1 MRKKRKLFIIG
12 SAAVISCLI
21 AGHAVYA
28 EIIPGWDEPWDPPNY
43 YSPTS
48 ISWPDTNNPSFF
60 YRDLGWQGGSVLDTD
75 RLAQWTTTVSQCVS
89 WLQSA
94 ENILQLKI
102 LNTLH
107 LDIGKLEIN
116 NKALKNVQNITQETY
131 KLSQCKGIL
140 GSDTFRKANRND
152 EGEGKYD
159 KDEQAQ
165 AVEEATTSVAE
176 TSRQA
181 MEDIDDINRQLD
193 ELMEQANQAQG
204 ETEIRQIR
212 GQINAL
218 WEAVWARR
226 NALLAN
232 MANMTSITETIKNND
247 LIEGAR
253 QADAAKLNIQDPY
266 NRSQRQEKL
275 LPKPEAKGF
284 VRFEE

>member
-1 MRKKRKLFIIG
+1 MRRKHKLFIIG
-12 SAAVISCLI
+12 GAAAISCLI
-21 AGHAVYA
+21 ADHAVYA

-48 ISWPDTNNPSFF
+48 ISWPDTNDPSFF

-89 WLQSA
+89 WLENA

-102 LNTLH
+102 LNSLH

-116 NKALKNVQNITQETY
+116 DKALKNTQSITEETY
-131 KLSQCKGIL
+131 KLSQGKGIL
-140 GSDTFRKANRND
+140 GSDTFRKTNRND
-152 EGEGKYD
+152 ENEDKYD
-159 KDEQAQ
+159 KDKQSQ
-165 AVEEATTSVAE
+165 AVEEAATSVAE

-181 MEDIDDINRQLD
+181 MSDIDDINRQLD

-212 GQINAL
+212 SQINAL

-226 NALLAN
+226 NSLLAN
-232 MANMTSITETIKNND
+232 MANMNSITETVKNND
-247 LIEGAR
+247 IIEGAR
-253 QADAAKLNIQDPY
+253 KSEAAKLNIQDPY
-266 NRSQRQEKL
+266 NRSQRQEEL

-284 VRFEE
+284 VKFEQ